1 MAEYNLTPARQ
12 VIIHGDCWPVVS
24 AVQFV
29 VKAMRPECRCD
40 VADSLPCLLQSLTGT
55 PEAVLILCLRPRE
68 HIYLFYAL
76 KNLLLDHPV
85 LAISDE

>member
-12 VIIHGDCWPVVS
+12 VVVYGDCWPVVS

-40 VADSLPCLLQSLTGT
+40 VADTLPCLLQSL
-55 PEAVLILCLRPRE
+55 
-68 HIYLFYAL
+68 
-76 KNLLLDHPV
+76 
-85 LAISDE
+85 